1 MPRIFKNRLLWFTGK
16 TTIQILLLSVVFFFA
31 PTTADAQ
38 RRFSKNFPAAGVVR
52 LTLNNRSGT
61 VTVEGWNRNEVQ
73 IQAYLESPY
82 AAIAPQILDGVV
94 SVNMMKDNY
103 GRGEVGNVNFTIR
116 VPLDVSVDIET
127 RIGNLNISSVRGAFI
142 RAKISSDGDITLT
155 NISARWVT
163 AENGIGNILFDGDI
177 QSNGTYRFTSTRG
190 DINLRVP
197 FNSSFKLMATAPSTR
212 SINLGSFANGNMRF
226 VGDGRRVMGQ
236 FGDGS
241 SSITVTNQRGTIAFI
256 RR

>member
-1 MPRIFKNRLLWFTGK
+1 MPRISKNRLLCFSGK
-16 TTIQILLLSVVFFFA
+16 TTIQLLLLSVVFFFA
-31 PTTADAQ
+31 LGEASAQ
-38 RRFSKNFPAAGVVR
+38 RRFSKNYPASRDVR
-52 LTLNNRSGT
+52 LNLNNRSGT
-61 VTVEGWNRNEVQ
+61 VTVEGWDRNEVQ
-73 IQAYLESPY
+73 VQAYLEAPY
-82 AAIAPQILDGVV
+82 ALINPQLIDGVLAI
-94 SVNMMKDNY
+94 NMMKDNY
-103 GRGEVGNVNFTIR
+103 GRGDVGSVNFLIR
-116 VPLDVSVDIET
+116 VPTDASVDIET
-127 RIGNLNISSVRGAFI
+127 RIGNLNVSSVRGTFV

-163 AENGIGNILFDGDI
+163 AENGIGNILFDGEI
-177 QSNGTYRFTSTRG
+177 QSNGIYRFTSTRG

-197 FNSSFKLMATAPSTR
+197 FNSSFKLIATAPSTR